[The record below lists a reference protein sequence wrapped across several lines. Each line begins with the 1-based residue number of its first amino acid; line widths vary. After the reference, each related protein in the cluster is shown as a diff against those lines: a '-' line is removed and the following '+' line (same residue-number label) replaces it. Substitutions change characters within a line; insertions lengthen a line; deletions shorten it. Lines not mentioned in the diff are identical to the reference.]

1 MRRKSEC
8 ISADSPSTGISSEKT
23 PDVAISSDK
32 YDFGVQPTL
41 QKSTLP
47 GTTFQLLPTPQWQ
60 TFQPL
65 PQVQPQW
72 QNFQPLPQ
80 VQQQQLHL
88 QHLLQQQLQ
97 QHLLQL
103 HLQHL
108 QPLPQLPPPQQISQL
123 LKTPQVPEMT

>member
-47 GTTFQLLPTPQWQ
+47 GTTFQLLPT
-60 TFQPL
+60 
-65 PQVQPQW
+65 PQW